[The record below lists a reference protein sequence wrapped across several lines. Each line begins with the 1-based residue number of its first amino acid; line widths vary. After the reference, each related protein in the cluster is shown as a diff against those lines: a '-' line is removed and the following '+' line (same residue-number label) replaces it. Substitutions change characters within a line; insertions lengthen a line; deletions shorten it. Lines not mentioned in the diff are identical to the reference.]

1 VDTPFVVPVVFFVMA
16 GLTFILRGPLGHAIA
31 ERIRG
36 GALPDPRLREEVEA
50 LRSDV
55 DDLRLQLSEAHERI
69 DFAER
74 LLARRNETAPIE
86 GAKE

>member
-1 VDTPFVVPVVFFVMA
+1 VDTPFIVPVVMFVML

-36 GALPDPRLREEVEA
+36 GSLPDPRLREEVEA

-55 DDLRLQLSEAHERI
+55 DDLRFQLSEAHERI